1 MSASIFKLHGK
12 IDQKSRTKAYL
23 EFKKSSN
30 SILICTDVASRGLD
44 FEDVRLIIQFDA
56 PSSMT
61 DYVNRMG
68 RTARI
73 GNYGMSLLFLTN
85 SETDYIQMLG
95 EKGIN
100 VERYEQEEYNDFIED
115 KIRKD
120 LNEEMSAHTFLIS
133 RIREFMRND
142 IRHKIKGRKA
152 YISYVRA
159 YAKMKEKEIF
169 HPKKLNLQLLVLL

>member
-1 MSASIFKLHGK
+1 VSASIFKLHGK

-56 PSSMT
+56 PATMT

-73 GNYGMSLLFLTN
+73 GNYGMSLLFLTGV
-85 SETDYIQMLG
+85 ELDYISRLA

-100 VERYEQEEYNDFIED
+100 VERYEQEEYNDYIED

-133 RIREFMRND
+133 RIREVKLSFLLHFQL
-142 IRHKIKGRKA
+142 I
-152 YISYVRA
+152 
-159 YAKMKEKEIF
+159 IF
-169 HPKKLNLQLLVLL
+169 SL